1 MGSGSSS
8 ESPLK
13 KIIIGVTTTV
23 AGAVIVYF
31 LGFSDKGNSEFKTK
45 RKATEE
51 AWESLQSYEKSF
63 KNASTNMIC
72 SRDESEIAKDI
83 IIEYDN
89 IISSISNIKV
99 EKKESADNRI
109 ISLIDRRLG
118 TLKDKKEATVAY
130 LNKLNELDASGIMQ
144 HEIDSL
150 VIVLQNE
157 FDKQIASLE
166 SRDTIFMKDISAD
179 LKKKYKIDFK
189 FTPPFLVKPEAVT
202 GNWTLNR
209 KIQIQIK
216 DNFTFDWK
224 VAGNNYSGKWT
235 VDSLNLNFDFSDGD
249 KVYYTITGGSD
260 LVILMNRNSDNSFN
274 YLCRN

>member
-1 MGSGSSS
+1 MGSGAAA
-8 ESPLK
+8 ESPIK
-13 KIIIGVTTTV
+13 KIVIGVTTTV
-23 AGAVIVYF
+23 VGAVIVYF
-31 LGFSDKGNSEFKTK
+31 LGFADKGNSEFKTK

-72 SRDESEIAKDI
+72 SRNESLIAKEI
-83 IIEYDN
+83 INEYDN

-99 EKKESADNRI
+99 EKKEAADNRI
-109 ISLIDRRLG
+109 ISLIDRRLL
-118 TLKDKKEATVAY
+118 TLKDKKETTLAY
-130 LNKLNELDASGIMQ
+130 LTKLNELDASGFMQ

-150 VIVLQNE
+150 VIISQNE
-157 FDKQIASLE
+157 FDDQMASLE
-166 SRDTIFMKDISAD
+166 SRDTIFMNDISAD

-189 FTPPFLVKPEAVT
+189 FPSPFLVKPEAVT

-209 KIQIQIK
+209 EIQIQIK
-216 DNFTFDWK
+216 NDFTFEWEERE
-224 VAGNNYSGKWT
+224 NNYTGKWT

-249 KVYYTITGGSD
+249 KVYYTITGGND

-274 YLCRN
+274 YLCRK